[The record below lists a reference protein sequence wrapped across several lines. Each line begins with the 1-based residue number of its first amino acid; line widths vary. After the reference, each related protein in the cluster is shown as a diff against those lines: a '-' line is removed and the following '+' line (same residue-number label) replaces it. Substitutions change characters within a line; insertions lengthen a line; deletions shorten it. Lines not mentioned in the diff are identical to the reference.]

1 MQTAHE
7 LIGKQVISI
16 DHGEAQGKV
25 RDIYFDPQL
34 QRLVALS
41 LGGGGIF
48 GARPKIIRLENV
60 AVLGNDAVL
69 VKSSDAVQ
77 DPAEVEETATWL
89 RLGDIRGW
97 DVRTSGGTPIGK
109 VDDVTLGEDGRVL
122 DILLAWTRVGGP
134 IGASNMV
141 TRRAVTSVEAE
152 RHLITID
159 LAAAEQEQGTDIN
172 AGADNGIQTTNPAN

>member
-7 LIGKQVISI
+7 LTGKQVISI

-25 RDIYFDPQL
+25 RDLYFDPQL
-34 QRLVALS
+34 QYLVALS

-69 VKSSDAVQ
+69 IKSSNDVQ
-77 DPAEVEETATWL
+77 DPTQVEETATWI
-89 RLGDIRGW
+89 RLSDFRGS

-141 TRRAVTSVEAE
+141 TRRAIVDVGTEN
-152 RHLITID
+152 HIITID
-159 LAAAEQEQGTDIN
+159 LAAAEQE
-172 AGADNGIQTTNPAN
+172 